1 MCVPHPGITCSW
13 LLCCTL
19 PQLYLSLSLDAAPF
33 MCQTPLM
40 NYVRHL
46 NQFGTTVVVWY
57 GKRAK
62 FDRVCGTFLELN
74 LGLTHR
80 APSESDV
87 APVLLQSQTYS
98 IRFGTWQ
105 VQRLDQAL
113 FYHISSCLCCFYS
126 VILNCLIDNYCSQF
140 SFRLLVL
147 HLKRYEYDNLT
158 EEQAKKQDKVNI
170 ERFIDLSK
178 CQG

>member
-1 MCVPHPGITCSW
+1 MDTTKKPWGRGREETLFWQSCTKPYPTLAYLMQLLYPPLLGNTLPNTLPYYTLLTLLYSTFSYLTYPNLHCPGSIMCVPHPGITCSC
-13 LLCCTL
+13 LLCSTL
-19 PQLYLSLSLDAAPF
+19 PQLYLSLSLDAAPL

-62 FDRVCGTFLELN
+62 FDRVCGTFVELN
-74 LGLTHR
+74 LGLTHG

-98 IRFGTWQ
+98 IRFGT
-105 VQRLDQAL
+105 
-113 FYHISSCLCCFYS
+113 
-126 VILNCLIDNYCSQF
+126 
-140 SFRLLVL
+140 
-147 HLKRYEYDNLT
+147 
-158 EEQAKKQDKVNI
+158 
-170 ERFIDLSK
+170 
-178 CQG
+178 